1 MLGSRSVTLIID
13 MISIENISDE
23 ENLGQQRKEIVER
36 LLEEKK
42 NVEKAFLDNAH
53 DSTHISARIFTASF
67 TS

>member
-42 NVEKAFLDNAH
+42 
-53 DSTHISARIFTASF
+53 R
-67 TS
+67 